1 MLPPIA
7 LPTEVPTGSVNARI
21 DNLHAPAQTELQIVS
36 MSTMSPGHAH
46 GTLDARILEQ
56 ITKALTLADMLENVT
71 PENSHDEVFSDGP
84 VGNEEW

>member
-21 DNLHAPAQTELQIVS
+21 DSMHASGNTVNAGIRDQI
-36 MSTMSPGHAH
+36 A
-46 GTLDARILEQ
+46 
-56 ITKALTLADMLENVT
+56 KALTLTEMLERVT
-71 PENSHDEVFSDGP
+71 PENSHEEVFSDGP